1 VHLPLPAVSAAL
13 QVSLVLARTV
23 TVPLG
28 VPVNCG
34 ETLKL
39 TVTIWPMIA
48 RLGTLDVI
56 TVVELALPTSTTP
69 VG

>member
-1 VHLPLPAVSAAL
+1 VHLPLPAVSDAL
-13 QVSLVLARTV
+13 QVSFVLALTV

-39 TVTIWPMIA
+39 TVTIWPMMA
-48 RLGTLDVI
+48 GFGTFDVI
-56 TVVELALPTSTTP
+56 TVVELALPTFTTP

>member
-1 VHLPLPAVSAAL
+1 LV
-13 QVSLVLARTV
+13 VLALVV

-48 RLGTLDVI
+48 RLGALDMI
-56 TVVELALPTSTTP
+56 TVAELALPTFTTP